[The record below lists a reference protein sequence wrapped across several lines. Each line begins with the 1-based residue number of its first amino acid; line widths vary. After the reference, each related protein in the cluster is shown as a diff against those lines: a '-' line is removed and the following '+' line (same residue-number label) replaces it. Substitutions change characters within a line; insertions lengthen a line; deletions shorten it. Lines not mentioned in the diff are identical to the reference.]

1 MFMRSRTYIAIPPGE
16 TIREQLEYHEMS
28 RGKFAQK
35 MDMSAEE
42 VDNLLAGNCALSPE
56 TAAQLE
62 SVLGVP
68 AWFWS
73 GLEAT
78 YREDIEKVKRENA
91 MKHSHFDG
99 TASKR
104 GDALAPAH
112 SLW

>member
-1 MFMRSRTYIAIPPGE
+1 MLAGRTTIAIPPGE
-16 TIREQLEYHEMS
+16 TILEQLDYQNMNRDE
-28 RGKFAQK
+28 FAEK
-35 MDMSAEE
+35 MNLSGEE
-42 VDNLLAGNCALSPE
+42 TDNLLAGNCALSPE
-56 TAAQLE
+56 TAARLE

-99 TASKR
+99 TAVKH
-104 GDALAPAH
+104 GDALAPARN
-112 SLW
+112 LW